1 MKHRAISRMVP
12 TALARL
18 MLVLVS
24 AILAIAVTGIAG
36 CERSGASSAP
46 ARAGAMPVSVVKV
59 READV
64 PLTGSWVG
72 TLDGYVN
79 AQIQPQVT
87 GYLVHQNYREGSP
100 VGKDEVLFQI
110 DPRP

>member
-1 MKHRAISRMVP
+1 M
-12 TALARL
+12 
-18 MLVLVS
+18 
-24 AILAIAVTGIAG
+24 AG
-36 CERSGASSAP
+36 CARSEASIPPAHSGAI
-46 ARAGAMPVSVVKV
+46 PVSVVKV

-87 GYLVHQNYREGSP
+87 GYLVRQSYREGSP
-100 VGKDEVLFQI
+100 VGKDQVLFQI
-110 DPRP
+110 DPRPFQAVVDQAQSPGGAGEGAAGAG